1 MKENKEKLKSGKRV
15 GGKSKDKIKIAHDF
29 HLLPKNFMAHVK
41 KAVTKNS

>member
-15 GGKSKDKIKIAHDF
+15 GGKSKEKIRIARDF
-29 HLLPKNFMAHVK
+29 DVLPKNFMAHVK